1 MELEEFVFES
11 GDGYKLPAYIWK
23 PEGET
28 KSVLQITHGM
38 TEHMGRYESLAKRLS
53 EKGIALAGFD
63 LRGHGKNPGDS
74 KCASFGQGGWDKSL
88 GDMHCFYELLNRRF
102 GDVPHTMLGF
112 SLGSFL
118 LRDYLNIYGDKLYG
132 AIIMG
137 SGEQP
142 ALILRLLKKLIF
154 GQCKKYGF
162 DNSSEIVKMLS
173 FEAYNGKFKNT
184 KTGSDWLCSDEKELG
199 EYIGDP
205 LCKEEISAGLFFQ
218 MLDSME
224 RCSSIKAYENWNKDL
239 PVLLLSGSCDPVGDM
254 GKGVLKLKKNMEKAG
269 LSAVAFKIIN
279 GARHDLI
286 HEIQSGA
293 ADEAVS
299 AIEDF
304 ILREA

>member
-1 MELEEFVFES
+1 MELEEFIFES

-28 KSVLQITHGM
+28 KSVLQIIHGM

-53 EKGIALAGFD
+53 EKCIALAGFD
-63 LRGHGKNPGDS
+63 LRGHGKNPGDI

-88 GDMHCFYELLNRRF
+88 EDVHCFFELLNRRF
-102 GDVPHTMLGF
+102 GDVPHTILGF

-184 KTGSDWLCSDEKELG
+184 KTGSDWLCSDEKELR
-199 EYIGDP
+199 EYQQDP

-224 RCSSIKAYENWNKDL
+224 RCGSKEAYENWDKEM
-239 PVLLLSGSCDPVGDM
+239 PVLLLSGSSDPVGDM
-254 GKGVLKLKKNMEKAG
+254 GKGVMKLKSNMEKAG
-269 LSAVAFKIIN
+269 FSDVDLKLIKA
-279 GARHDLI
+279 ARHDIL
-286 HEIQSGA
+286 HELQSGA
-293 ADEAVS
+293 AEEAVS
-299 AIEDF
+299 TIENF
-304 ILREA
+304 ILREV